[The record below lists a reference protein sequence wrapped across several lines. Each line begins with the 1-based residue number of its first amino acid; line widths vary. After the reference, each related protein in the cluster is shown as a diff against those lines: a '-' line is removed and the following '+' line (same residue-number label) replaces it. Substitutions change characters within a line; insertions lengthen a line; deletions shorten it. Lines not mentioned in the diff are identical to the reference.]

1 VAKQQRI
8 DIDSEVIRKTVLE
21 FSNSIR
27 AEKASTDNFLDTYAD
42 PNAIKRITNVNNQII
57 YGRRGTGKTHL
68 MFALCEMLQVESG
81 KGSQKQLPIYIDLRK
96 ILPLITEQEPDSLE
110 TSVLIFKHIIDEII
124 FKLVDNL
131 KYILDISSLKK
142 QPIEVEKENHLVR
155 QLEEINIEFDGKS
168 FKRLGKITLSQVEIQ
183 KIAGSIRAS
192 KNPEISAGKER
203 SIKEGKAQEY
213 TKYISFSQ
221 ISEILENISDSLG
234 GLKIYCLIDEWSEL
248 PMHLQPY
255 VAELLKRSFIHT
267 NYVLK
272 IAAIPYRSRFQENFD
287 EGRRVGLEE
296 GGDVFPI
303 TLDDRY
309 IFEID
314 KTSTRDFYNELLLK
328 HLTKIEPQ
336 IMKLF
341 SDRKKKTIE
350 RNFINQFFTNHSLSE
365 ILVASAGIPR
375 DFINL
380 FINSYENKTNAKRIS
395 LKNVRKATSEW
406 YNTDKKEEVEKD
418 PTIKRL
424 FEEIV
429 GKVIIEKKSTHF
441 LIPKKFADNKY
452 IKKLIDLRVLHLRKE
467 GISHKHVSKR
477 VYNVYSID
485 YGSYTSLDIAK
496 RTLNTNLQQLVMQ
509 LDIIDDIREA
519 RAISLEDD
527 FFEQFMMDIGEG
539 IVCQRCNSIVD
550 TNHLAYIKQ
559 GLCNHCFEKPN

>member
-1 VAKQQRI
+1 VARIQRI
-8 DIDSEVIRKTVLE
+8 DIDSELIRKIVRD

-27 AEKASTDNFLDTYAD
+27 AEKALVGSFLDTYAD
-42 PNAIKRITNVNNQII
+42 PSAIKRITNVNNQII

-68 MFALCEMLQVESG
+68 MFALAEMLQEESD
-81 KGSQKQLPIYIDLRK
+81 KGGQKQLPIYIDLRK
-96 ILPLITEQEPDSLE
+96 ILPLITEQEPDSFE

-124 FKLVDNL
+124 SNLVNNL
-131 KYILDISSLKK
+131 KYILDITSLKQ
-142 QPIEVEKENHLVR
+142 QPIEKEKEIHLIE
-155 QLEEINIEFDGKS
+155 QLKKINIEFDGQS
-168 FKRLGKITLSQVEIQ
+168 FKRLGKITLSQREIQ

-192 KNPEISAGKER
+192 KSPEISAGKER
-203 SIKEGKAQEY
+203 SYEEGKEQEY

-221 ISEILENISDSLG
+221 ISEILGDISDSLG

-248 PMHLQPY
+248 PMNLQPY
-255 VAELLKRSFIHT
+255 VSELLKRSFIAS

-272 IAAIPYRSRFQENFD
+272 IAAIPYRSKFQENFD
-287 EGRRVGLEE
+287 EGKRIGLEE

-328 HLTKIEPQ
+328 HLTKIDPR

-341 SDRKKKTIE
+341 NDRKKRTIE
-350 RNFINQFFTNHSLSE
+350 KNFINQFFTNHSLSE

-380 FINSYENKTNAKRIS
+380 FINSFENKTIAKRIS

-406 YNTDKKEEVEKD
+406 YCTDKKEEVEKD

-424 FEEIV
+424 FEGIV

-441 LIPKKFADNKY
+441 LIPKKFADNKH

-467 GISHKHVSKR
+467 GISHKYVSKR

-496 RTLNTNLQQLVMQ
+496 RTLDTNLQQLVMQ
-509 LDIIDDIREA
+509 LDTIDDIREA

-527 FFEQFMMDIGEG
+527 FFEQFMLDIGEG
-539 IVCQRCNSIVD
+539 IKCKKCTNIVD
-550 TNHLAYIKQ
+550 TNHPAYIKK
-559 GLCNHCFEKPN
+559 GLCNHCFEDPR